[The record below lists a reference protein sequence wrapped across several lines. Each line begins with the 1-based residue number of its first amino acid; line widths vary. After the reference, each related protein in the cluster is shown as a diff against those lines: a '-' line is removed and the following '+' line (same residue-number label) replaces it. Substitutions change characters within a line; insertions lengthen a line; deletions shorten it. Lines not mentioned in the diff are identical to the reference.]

1 MANIEEI
8 LRAKGQDVSSA
19 LDKLQL
25 NHDEGTESPAKAQGK
40 TPKTSRAGDQ
50 KPSAIDQIRM
60 VSPSGRLCGYFS
72 QFQLSKL
79 LLPYEACED
88 GIRLTSEPSEEQ
100 RNHLLAASMNNPSI
114 TRQQKKKVRD
124 QLLPRRSTVPKPEK
138 KPQTVVRSAKKLSGA
153 ASQSDRTRIAERS
166 TATASK
172 AKPNMP
178 KTTVKHQDAAP
189 SRASDRQLSAVSE
202 RKASA
207 RSRSGSAASSI
218 YSTDS
223 HYIARDARGLA
234 LGLYTENEIK
244 AEWGTQALRLGSIF
258 AVDRAV
264 AMDTAAQGV
273 EATLGA
279 KNSYTERVLESLRR
293 AVQIRDRLGNVKLK
307 DRKPVVVKVLYK
319 SDDPVCVATQACVA
333 EQFGK
338 RWFLV
343 DRATVQIVVDW
354 NENKVMDAARQA
366 AAESSKKYVMASPG
380 HIAGRSEQDM
390 FWASSSEPSKTRSTA
405 GDTTEMPSDLWTEGT
420 FEVHSLAGKA
430 IYRCGK
436 KKAMVVRS
444 FLENALPWTSFESKE
459 WGLNLTAE
467 LIDLGFKNETEFASF
482 VASQGRVRQDDANA
496 TGEIAFYNRSHTLYV
511 FKGTSACVRK
521 GHQLEAATG
530 ILATLYGIPVE
541 VNVNYCPQCRKYFI
555 GAGEYQHYR
564 NLLGPVVGNF
574 KFVGFPKG
582 DGFESLAAE
591 SPLMLCGYNVREG
604 RNGEEGL
611 TPSERHTILAAIIE
625 FGILSKPVVI
635 NYLNSFISRNRN
647 NPRMWLAV
655 DKWEDDLEWVRQYN
669 MNKQRRFVIDGVK
682 SIR

>member
-1 MANIEEI
+1 MASIDEI

-25 NHDEGTESPAKAQGK
+25 SNDMGTESPAKTQSK
-40 TPKTSRAGDQ
+40 TPKTGRLSNQ

-79 LLPYEACED
+79 LLPYEVWED
-88 GIRLTSEPSEEQ
+88 GVRLASEPSEEQ
-100 RNHLLAASMNNPSI
+100 RGHLLAASMNNPSI
-114 TRQQKKKVRD
+114 TRQQKKEVRD
-124 QLLPRRSTVPKPEK
+124 QLTPHRSTVPKQEK
-138 KPQTVVRSAKKLSGA
+138 KPQAVVRSAMNPRRA
-153 ASQSDRTRIAERS
+153 TSQSDRPRTAEKPKKPS
-166 TATASK
+166 GT
-172 AKPNMP
+172 AKPN
-178 KTTVKHQDAAP
+178 TTKAPAVQQVTSP
-189 SRASDRQLSAVSE
+189 SRASGKRLSAASE
-202 RKASA
+202 GKAAA
-207 RSRSGSAASSI
+207 RSRSGSAASGS
-218 YSTDS
+218 YSTKP
-223 HYIARDARGLA
+223 HYIVRDARGLA
-234 LGLYTENEIK
+234 LGLYTENEVK
-244 AEWGTQALRLGSIF
+244 AEWGTRALRLGPIF

-264 AMDTAAQGV
+264 DMDTAAQGV

-279 KNSYTERVLESLRR
+279 KNSYSERVLESLRR

-319 SDDPVCVATQACVA
+319 SSEPICVATQACVA

-366 AAESSKKYVMASPG
+366 AEDSSKKYEMVSPG
-380 HIAGRSEQDM
+380 YIAGRSKQDM

-405 GDTTEMPSDLWTEGT
+405 GDAAEMPSDLWTEGM

-467 LIDLGFKNETEFASF
+467 LIDLGFKNEAEFASF

-530 ILATLYGIPVE
+530 ILATLYGMPVE

-555 GAGEYQHYR
+555 GAGEYQRYR

-604 RNGEEGL
+604 RNGEEAL